1 LTAEAGQHNEIAIER
16 IDRRQAM
23 PEIARA
29 PEALVWPAPK
39 LVAQMPT
46 LK

>member
-1 LTAEAGQHNEIAIER
+1 LAAEAGRHNEIAIEP

-23 PEIARA
+23 PAIARA

-39 LVAQMPT
+39 PVAQMPT

>member
-1 LTAEAGQHNEIAIER
+1 LAAEAGRHNEIP
-16 IDRRQAM
+16 IDRRQAT
-23 PEIARA
+23 PAIARA

-39 LVAQMPT
+39 PVAQMPT

>member
-1 LTAEAGQHNEIAIER
+1 LTAEAGQHKDIAIEP

-23 PEIARA
+23 PAIAPA